1 LRKGFW
7 LRRGQGF
14 AQTPQFPA
22 KKEKAL
28 FPRPPPSMA
37 AGGLLMGDKKL

>member
-1 LRKGFW
+1 MFLAEAGTGLR
-7 LRRGQGF
+7 
-14 AQTPQFPA
+14 PDPA
-22 KKEKAL
+22 ISRKKEEAL